1 MNGVIRTIDAMR
13 LASANGR
20 HNEAVWILA
29 TQTRESD
36 TYPEVLD
43 SISRHGILVPILI
56 RDEEVC
62 NGTHRVTAAFELGL
76 EEIPFTDDPLI
87 GWGNEFEWPEAKE
100 AQNCE

>member
-1 MNGVIRTIDAMR
+1 MNGMIRTIDAMR

-20 HNEAVWILA
+20 HNEPVWALA
-29 TQTRESD
+29 TLTRESE
-36 TYPEVLD
+36 TYAEVMD
-43 SISRHGILVPILI
+43 SIDRHGVLVPILI

-87 GWGNEFEWPEAKE
+87 GWGNEYEWPEEKE
-100 AQNCE
+100 ACRD

>member
-1 MNGVIRTIDAMR
+1 MNETIRTIDAMR
-13 LASANGR
+13 LRSANSRLGSP
-20 HNEAVWILA
+20 VWTMA

-36 TYPEVLD
+36 SYAEVLE

-62 NGTHRVTAAFELGL
+62 NGTHRVTAAFELGI
-76 EEIPFTDDPLI
+76 EEIPFTDDPMI

-100 AQNCE
+100 IQNCE